1 MGGLCPH
8 FPNPPAPAQRQ
19 HSSYEAGRAMLSPC
33 RDTWEQGQLM
43 QAAGSSPGDYTA
55 LEHKQERKRNCK
67 SDLKL
72 NSVLHLK
79 TSCLYNTESLPC
91 SSRALAALR
100 AHLEHSWLHPASTG
114 ITCWKNRKR
123 LFPSAP
129 IFHRRNEGY
138 GTSGCRQRVICARL
152 RDVLSPGSMN
162 DPSLDAFQAQPAVP
176 RHI

>member
-1 MGGLCPH
+1 MG
-8 FPNPPAPAQRQ
+8 
-19 HSSYEAGRAMLSPC
+19 AGA
-33 RDTWEQGQLM
+33 
-43 QAAGSSPGDYTA
+43 AHAGSSQLPRGLQSTGTQTGKEKELQVGPEA
-55 LEHKQERKRNCK
+55 ELRVTFENI
-67 SDLKL
+67 LL
-72 NSVLHLK
+72 V
-79 TSCLYNTESLPC
+79 ESLPC